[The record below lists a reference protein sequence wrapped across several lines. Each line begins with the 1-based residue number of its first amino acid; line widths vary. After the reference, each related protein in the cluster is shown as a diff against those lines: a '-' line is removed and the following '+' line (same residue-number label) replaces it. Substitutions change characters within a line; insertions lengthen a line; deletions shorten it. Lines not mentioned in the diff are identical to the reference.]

1 VVPDRRLLVVLPTY
15 DERENLPVDTREI
28 LAAQPEATI
37 LVVDDASPDGTG
49 ELAEALA
56 RDEPRIR
63 VLHRAGKEGLGRAYA
78 HAFRH
83 ALGLRERFTHI
94 VQMDADLSHD
104 PTQIARLLAA
114 CDAGAD
120 VAIGS
125 RWVDGGATV
134 GWPRRRQWMSK
145 GGSRYAGAVLG
156 VRIADL
162 TGGFKCWR
170 REVLEALPLEQLI
183 TVGYGFQIEMTTRAL
198 HLGFGA
204 VEVPITFRERTAG
217 ASKMSGKIMREALV
231 AVWRLRYALR
241 T

>member
-1 VVPDRRLLVVLPTY
+1 MLPQQRLLVVLPTY
-15 DERENLPVDTREI
+15 DERENLPVATHEI
-28 LAAQPEATI
+28 LTAQPNASI

-49 ELAEALA
+49 RVADALA
-56 RDEPRIR
+56 RDDARIS
-63 VLHRAGKEGLGRAYA
+63 VLHRRGKEGLGRAYA
-78 HAFRH
+78 HGFRH
-83 ALGLRERFTHI
+83 ALGLPARFTHI

-104 PTQIARLLAA
+104 PTQIARLVAA
-114 CDAGAD
+114 CADGAD

-125 RWVDGGATV
+125 RWVTGGETV
-134 GWPRRRQWMSK
+134 GWPKRRQWMSK
-145 GGSRYAGAVLG
+145 GGSRYAGTVLG

-198 HLGFGA
+198 HLGFRA
-204 VEVPITFRERTAG
+204 VEVPITFRERVRG
-217 ASKMSGKIMREALV
+217 NSKMSGKIMREALV